1 MASAKRLG
9 EVQWTKVEL
18 GAKGDAPPSPRSG
31 HTITVVGDRAVV
43 FGGCGITPTIN
54 GVAGE
59 PAIFNE
65 TYFLKLAEPMTW
77 ELVDVMGDVP
87 SPRWR
92 HTATLLPDHS
102 SVLVFGGLEKGKRFN
117 DTHVFSVPDREW
129 NIKECAGQPPHPRS
143 HHTASLVDF
152 EAEDEL
158 SLPISK
164 VFVIG
169 GYGGPGTTRD
179 FFMDVN
185 ILELDVW
192 SWTKVQYMKGPAPK
206 PRSDHCV
213 CVSGKKLILSGGRG
227 WGQSAARS
235 SRVAQGALPS
245 GDGDGARLPVDHGE
259 RDDGEGYAT
268 AAASQELLRALPPE
282 QVAAPASHQ
291 LHDRRPR
298 PTFIFSG
305 PRRRRPRARRRGCS
319 PASRC

>member
-92 HTATLLPDHS
+92 HTATLLPDHA
-102 SVLVFGGLEKGKRFN
+102 SVLVFGGLEKGRRFN
-117 DTHVFSVPDREW
+117 DTHVFSMPDREW
-129 NIKECAGQPPHPRS
+129 NIKECAGSPPHPRS

-185 ILELDVW
+185 ILELG
-192 SWTKVQYMKGPAPK
+192 VQ
-206 PRSDHCV
+206 
-213 CVSGKKLILSGGRG
+213 SGG
-227 WGQSAARS
+227 
-235 SRVAQGALPS
+235 
-245 GDGDGARLPVDHGE
+245 
-259 RDDGEGYAT
+259 
-268 AAASQELLRALPPE
+268 SQEMWL
-282 QVAAPASHQ
+282 
-291 LHDRRPR
+291 DY
-298 PTFIFSG
+298 FG
-305 PRRRRPRARRRGCS
+305 PRAHAYGADLRQTK
-319 PASRC
+319 

>member
-102 SVLVFGGLEKGKRFN
+102 SVLVFGGLEKGRRFN
-117 DTHVFSVPDREW
+117 DTHVFSMPDREW
-129 NIKECAGQPPHPRS
+129 NIKECAGSPPHR
-143 HHTASLVDF
+143 
-152 EAEDEL
+152 
-158 SLPISK
+158 
-164 VFVIG
+164 G
-169 GYGGPGTTRD
+169 RTTRR
-179 FFMDVN
+179 VSSTSRRRTN
-185 ILELDVW
+185 
-192 SWTKVQYMKGPAPK
+192 SRC
-206 PRSDHCV
+206 RS
-213 CVSGKKLILSGGRG
+213 R
-227 WGQSAARS
+227 RS
-235 SRVAQGALPS
+235 S
-245 GDGDGARLPVDHGE
+245 
-259 RDDGEGYAT
+259 
-268 AAASQELLRALPPE
+268 
-282 QVAAPASHQ
+282 
-291 LHDRRPR
+291 
-298 PTFIFSG
+298 
-305 PRRRRPRARRRGCS
+305 
-319 PASRC
+319 

>member
-92 HTATLLPDHS
+92 HTATLLPDHA
-102 SVLVFGGLEKGKRFN
+102 SVLVFGGLEKGRRFN
-117 DTHVFSVPDREW
+117 DTHVFSMPDREW
-129 NIKECAGQPPHPRS
+129 NIKECAGSPPHPRS

-227 WGQSAARS
+227 WAQGKTHSGFFNDVHVLDVSAARAATNPTVEW
-235 SRVAQGALPS
+235 VAP
-245 GDGDGARLPVDHGE
+245 
-259 RDDGEGYAT
+259 EGYNPDDEKPVWWPELPTTVWNHRAT
-268 AAASQELLRALPPE
+268 RRAS
-282 QVAAPASHQ
+282 
-291 LHDRRPR
+291 
-298 PTFIFSG
+298 
-305 PRRRRPRARRRGCS
+305 
-319 PASRC
+319 

>member
-92 HTATLLPDHS
+92 HTATLLPDHA
-102 SVLVFGGLEKGKRFN
+102 SVLVFGGLEKGRRFN
-117 DTHVFSVPDREW
+117 DTHVFSMPDREW
-129 NIKECAGQPPHPRS
+129 NIKECAGSPPHPRS

-158 SLPISK
+158 SLRCVTSNE
-164 VFVIG
+164 FDLREL
-169 GYGGPGTTRD
+169 GPTQ
-179 FFMDVN
+179 
-185 ILELDVW
+185 
-192 SWTKVQYMKGPAPK
+192 K
-206 PRSDHCV
+206 
-213 CVSGKKLILSGGRG
+213 
-227 WGQSAARS
+227 
-235 SRVAQGALPS
+235 
-245 GDGDGARLPVDHGE
+245 
-259 RDDGEGYAT
+259 
-268 AAASQELLRALPPE
+268 
-282 QVAAPASHQ
+282 
-291 LHDRRPR
+291 
-298 PTFIFSG
+298 
-305 PRRRRPRARRRGCS
+305 PRRRLARFTLTAARTDALACNGRCCCGGIVRSPSTCS
-319 PASRC
+319 NSSTAHG